1 MGANPMQET
10 EMPPPPRVIHATD
23 GTPYTL
29 RPIRPGDAPSLIRGF
44 EAMPPRNRWFRLL
57 HPVPHLTEEMADAF
71 CRPNPRHTVCLVVE
85 GHGEL
90 ESDILGGARVTD
102 LVRGEPAE
110 FSVSLRPEAEGMGLA
125 RQSLEAVIGVAR
137 ARGASGVWG
146 SISGDNSWMLGL
158 AKRLGMSLSLDPDD
172 FSLRLARLDFGPED

>member
-1 MGANPMQET
+1 
-10 EMPPPPRVIHATD
+10 MPPPPRIIHATD

-29 RPIRPGDAPSLIRGF
+29 RPIRGEDAPSLIRGF

-57 HPVPHLTEEMADAF
+57 HPVPHLTPEMAAEF
-71 CRPNPRHTVCLVVE
+71 CRPDPRRTVCLVVE
-85 GHGEL
+85 GRGPL
-90 ESDILGGARVTD
+90 AGDILGGARITD
-102 LVRGEPAE
+102 LNRGEPAE

-125 RQSLEAVIGVAR
+125 RQSLEGVIELAR
-137 ARGASGVWG
+137 SRGATGVWG